1 MESLLAAF
9 KTSHL
14 TNGIVFIR
22 ARIETLDTTMFKFTL
37 GFNEN

>member
-14 TNGIVFIR
+14 TNGIVFVC
-22 ARIETLDTTMFKFTL
+22 ASIETFDTSMFKFTL
-37 GFNEN
+37 V